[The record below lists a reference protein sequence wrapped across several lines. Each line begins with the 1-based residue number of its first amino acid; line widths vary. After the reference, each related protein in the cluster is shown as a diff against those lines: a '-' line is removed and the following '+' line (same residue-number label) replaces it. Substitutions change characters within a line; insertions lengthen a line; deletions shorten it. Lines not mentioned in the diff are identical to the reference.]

1 MASMEWKRSVSVATL
16 TESSLIFSSDV
27 DDVEI
32 GAVDDE
38 LLVEDDEPETTA
50 QMTCLDDQMKR
61 ELELVGFC
69 Q

>member
-1 MASMEWKRSVSVATL
+1 MASMEWTRSVSVATL

-50 QMTCLDDQMKR
+50 ANDLS
-61 ELELVGFC
+61 
-69 Q
+69 